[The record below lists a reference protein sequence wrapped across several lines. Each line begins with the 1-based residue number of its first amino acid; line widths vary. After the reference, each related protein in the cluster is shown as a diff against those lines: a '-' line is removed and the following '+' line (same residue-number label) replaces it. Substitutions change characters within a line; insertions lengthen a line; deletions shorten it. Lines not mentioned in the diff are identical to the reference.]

1 VECIF
6 GNVDL
11 ATMGSHLQGA
21 IAVVQKVGTL
31 ETTYLSLNHSFVLAN
46 VDKEQSFE
54 ILPGM
59 TFYINS
65 LNCIKTDEN

>member
-1 VECIF
+1 
-6 GNVDL
+6 
-11 ATMGSHLQGA
+11 M
-21 IAVVQKVGTL
+21 
-31 ETTYLSLNHSFVLAN
+31 AN

-59 TFYINS
+59 KFYINS